1 MPNQLTPHIGAK
13 HFRRVRGM
21 NPATNVTDAVL
32 PPTSTTSRRDE
43 ERVEILIHLLPGGVQ
58 ATTRWL
64 RRPSSRWVLRYFL
77 PLVTTAMIV
86 PSMSSARLEG
96 IPALDVRPV
105 CRGIASQSADS
116 FGADLKAR
124 FEECVKAE
132 QAVHEQLKR
141 DWPNFS
147 AADKRHCVALATT
160 GGESSNTELLTCLEM
175 ARDVRALRSPASTPS
190 GADMTKHPASSP
202 SLPTAQPAPAGLQ
215 SIPAKEPP
223 KTEEDQM
230 LREVE
235 RAKVEAQNAKAS
247 EAAAQ
252 RKLADAE
259 ATLQRVREH
268 ATRATAEAERAK
280 ANAKAA
286 RESEDTAKRNLADS
300 EAAKVA
306 AEVREQACHS
316 AAKTPLGFGTRLRSW
331 FGIRQPDSKNP

>member
-1 MPNQLTPHIGAK
+1 
-13 HFRRVRGM
+13 
-21 NPATNVTDAVL
+21 
-32 PPTSTTSRRDE
+32 
-43 ERVEILIHLLPGGVQ
+43 
-58 ATTRWL
+58 
-64 RRPSSRWVLRYFL
+64 
-77 PLVTTAMIV
+77 
-86 PSMSSARLEG
+86 
-96 IPALDVRPV
+96 
-105 CRGIASQSADS
+105 
-116 FGADLKAR
+116 
-124 FEECVKAE
+124 
-132 QAVHEQLKR
+132 
-141 DWPNFS
+141 
-147 AADKRHCVALATT
+147 
-160 GGESSNTELLTCLEM
+160 
-175 ARDVRALRSPASTPS
+175 
-190 GADMTKHPASSP
+190 MTKHPASSP

-280 ANAKAA
+280 ADSKAA
-286 RESEDTAKRNLADS
+286 RQSEETAKRNLADS

-331 FGIRQPDSKNP
+331 FGIRQPDSKDP

>member
-1 MPNQLTPHIGAK
+1 M
-13 HFRRVRGM
+13 
-21 NPATNVTDAVL
+21 
-32 PPTSTTSRRDE
+32 
-43 ERVEILIHLLPGGVQ
+43 
-58 ATTRWL
+58 
-64 RRPSSRWVLRYFL
+64 LRYFL
-77 PLVTTAMIV
+77 PLVTAAMIV

-96 IPALDVRPV
+96 IPTLDVRPV

-116 FGADLKAR
+116 FGAGLKAT

-132 QAVHEQLKR
+132 QGVHEQLKR
-141 DWPNFS
+141 DWPTFS
-147 AADKRHCVALATT
+147 AADKQHCVALATT

-202 SLPTAQPAPAGLQ
+202 SSPTAQPAPAGQALQ
-215 SIPAKEPP
+215 SIPAKESP
-223 KTEEDQM
+223 KAEGDQM
-230 LREVE
+230 LREVA
-235 RAKVEAQNAKAS
+235 RAKVEAQSAKAS

-280 ANAKAA
+280 ADAKAA
-286 RESEDTAKRNLADS
+286 RELEETAKRNLADS

-331 FGIRQPDSKNP
+331 FGIRQPDSKDP